1 MQVDISVFI
10 STDDGV
16 CEMQEMLSKQ
26 KLHKS
31 GSNAEYSSVYFKGVM
46 TAKNLVHCETR
57 KTI

>member
-1 MQVDISVFI
+1 MQVDIYVFI

-31 GSNAEYSSVYFKGVM
+31 GSNAEYSSVYFK
-46 TAKNLVHCETR
+46 
-57 KTI
+57 